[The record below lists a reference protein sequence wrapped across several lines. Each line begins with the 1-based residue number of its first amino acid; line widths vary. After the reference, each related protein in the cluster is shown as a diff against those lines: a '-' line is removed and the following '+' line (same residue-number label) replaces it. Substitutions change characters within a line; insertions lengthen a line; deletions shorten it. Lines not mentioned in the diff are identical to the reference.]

1 MEKYKEKD
9 EMKKSL
15 FVLNKYDIREKQGY
29 LLESSQKLIDY
40 VYGKYNLSQVSS
52 IEIKPNELKK
62 LGIVHNRHGI
72 EIHLN
77 VESEAIGGG
86 CGYGRPYFSN
96 GGGNSIAYI
105 VKGLDMDGAGKVVLR
120 HELIHCLDYNKYW
133 KRKPKI
139 SNGNKGKGSQ
149 KNNFEN
155 AFFEE
160 HNFKE
165 ELEAFTYKYDIIE
178 RFAWLAEIEDE
189 MRRCGTSVVLGKYRA
204 CYKAFKAGMNKK
216 RPANMA
222 ELKDNFP
229 AICIYNEACLPTSG
243 ILYFM
248 PRVLTD
254 TNITQENFF
263 TTLTDEQFEEMRA
276 TLYDYL
282 KRNWRMIENA
292 ALQMWEC

>member
-15 FVLNKYDIREKQGY
+15 FALNEYNIREKQGY

-40 VYGKYNLSQVSS
+40 VYENYD
-52 IEIKPNELKK
+52 LKQK
-62 LGIVHNRHGI
+62 DPIVITLEKLEELGIVHNDHGI

-77 VESEAIGGG
+77 AESKAIGGG
-86 CGYGRPYFSN
+86 GGYGRPYFSN

-133 KRKPKI
+133 KRDPKI
-139 SNGNKGKGSQ
+139 SNGNKGDSSNKSNSSGV
-149 KNNFEN
+149 
-155 AFFEE
+155 FFTNHSYVEQ
-160 HNFKE
+160 
-165 ELEAFTYKYDIIE
+165 LWVFTYKYDIIE

-189 MRRCGTSVVLGKYRA
+189 MRRCGTSVVLEEYRA
-204 CYKAFKAGMNKK
+204 CYKAFEVGKTK
-216 RPANMA
+216 RRPTCME

-229 AICIYNEACLPTSG
+229 AICIYNEACLPPSG

-248 PRVLTD
+248 PRVLTG
-254 TNITQENFF
+254 TNITEDNFF
-263 TTLTDEQFEEMRA
+263 EDLTDEQFEEMRA
-276 TLYDYL
+276 TLYGYL
-282 KRNWRMIENA
+282 KRNWQMIENV